1 MGLLLRGV
9 MMNKIEKKLDA
20 LIDALGFDVSPGE
33 ITAGDLIDN
42 RKSSR
47 VYSTREIRELYP
59 NKHIVTECF
68 GGKWIVSEAVTDYK
82 LTKRDR
88 VISK

>member
-1 MGLLLRGV
+1 